1 MWILLQEPERSQK
14 KARDFELL
22 MEKALKL
29 LHSKKIG
36 PYMTQLQFRP
46 KRRVGHFDVSLF
58 LKNDDG
64 KISDQPLIEG
74 IYSKGNRTQNI
85 QGWFDI
91 HYSDKVDFG
100 DGNPVILSRLGRCAE
115 DVFEMI
121 GGAIEPGGMVFVSLI
136 TDMVWEME
144 SDLHRVTRD
153 CLSARSL
160 GIPPAATP
168 LGRLLFISGCRN
180 VKSQAFDVQG
190 SSRLAGEK
198 APNPNI
204 DRQFTQKL
212 RTQLQEFLDRRDQR
226 KSSEFENICQICHLN
241 AVDILNSIS

>member
-1 MWILLQEPERSQK
+1 M
-14 KARDFELL
+14 D
-22 MEKALKL
+22 KALKL
-29 LHSKKIG
+29 FYSKKIG
-36 PYMTQLQFRP
+36 PYLTRLQFRP
-46 KRRVGHFDVSLF
+46 KSRVGHFDVSLF

-74 IYSKGNRTQNI
+74 IYSKGNRSQNT
-85 QGWFDI
+85 QGWLDI
-91 HYSDKVDFG
+91 HYSDQADFG
-100 DGNPVILSRLGRCAE
+100 DGNPVILSQSGRCAE

-144 SDLHRVTRD
+144 SELHKVSRD
-153 CLSARSL
+153 CLSTRSL

-168 LGRLLFISGCRN
+168 LGRLLFIGGCRN

-198 APNPNI
+198 APNPDI

-212 RTQLQEFLDRRDQR
+212 RTQLQEFLGRRDQR
-226 KSSEFENICQICHLN
+226 QSTEIDKIYKICRLN
-241 AVDILNSIS
+241 AEDILNRFG